1 MGSLLVHITHGPDS
15 PTRAALGFLVAKT
28 AAEQGHDVNIFCAG
42 DAAFLM
48 KDAVVE
54 HTKGIGTGALSD
66 TLPAV
71 VEAGVSIFVS
81 GGSSKTRGV
90 AEDDL
95 ENKGAIFAT
104 PAKLVELTFA
114 ADRPTNLSY
123 LAFGFDLLPNIKTKT
138 QRARHAENRAVAS
151 LRPAQTAAAG

>member
-1 MGSLLVHITHGPDS
+1 MGSLLIHITHGPDA

-28 AAEQGHDVNIFCAG
+28 AHDSGHDVTVFCAG
-42 DAAFLM
+42 DAAYLM

-71 VEAGVSIFVS
+71 VEAGVPIYVS

-90 AEDDL
+90 QQEDL
-95 ENKGAIFAT
+95 ANKGATFAT
-104 PAKLVELTFA
+104 PGQLVELTFT
-114 ADRPTNLSY
+114 ADRVLCY
-123 LAFGFDLLPNIKTKT
+123 
-138 QRARHAENRAVAS
+138 
-151 LRPAQTAAAG
+151 

>member
-1 MGSLLVHITHGPDS
+1 MSATHLSKEVTLGKLLVHITHGPDA

-28 AAEQGHDVNIFCAG
+28 AVDAGHEVTVFCAG
-42 DAAFLM
+42 DAAYLM

-71 VEAGVSIFVS
+71 VDAGVAIYVS

-90 AEDDL
+90 LESDL
-95 ENKGAIFAT
+95 ENKGATFAT
-104 PAKLVELTFA
+104 PGQLVELTFE
-114 ADRPTNLSY
+114 ADRVLCY
-123 LAFGFDLLPNIKTKT
+123 
-138 QRARHAENRAVAS
+138 
-151 LRPAQTAAAG
+151 